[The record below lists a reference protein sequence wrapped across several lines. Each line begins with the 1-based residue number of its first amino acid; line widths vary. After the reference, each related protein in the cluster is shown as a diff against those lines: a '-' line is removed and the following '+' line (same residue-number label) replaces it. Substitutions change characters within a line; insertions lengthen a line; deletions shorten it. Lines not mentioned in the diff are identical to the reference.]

1 MIFLQ
6 PDPIHMNSPSPL
18 SDAFWSDLL
27 KALRA
32 QQCVLF
38 LGPDAL
44 PDLPLFEALCRYL
57 GGDLTADPPRPP
69 EDVLAVY
76 PNEELFLFANTGDR
90 AALSFRLDDFYREQ
104 EKRLAP
110 VYRQIAALPLP
121 LVVSLLPDEGLH
133 RSFDDE
139 GVQHQF
145 VCYNFRGRAAG
156 ELRPPKQRR
165 MVFNLFGN
173 VNEADSLVLDH
184 DDLFGFIAEFLG
196 SRKLSDTHVVVQDML
211 GSGSSVFLFVGFQF
225 DKWYMQL
232 LLRALNPAKF
242 KARQYAVN
250 PSAAHSTRVFLSQQ
264 FKMTFVDEWQPVD
277 FLAELSRRWQADQ
290 SASAAEGGNR
300 PTPAQLRD
308 WLKNAQTERVLEAL
322 DAIAQAA
329 ADNDLQHQTA
339 MLSARHSRLELS
351 LLKGV
356 ISADNA
362 KLEANQINDALLNL
376 LAQLPQP

>member
-6 PDPIHMNSPSPL
+6 PDPFHMNSPSPL
-18 SDAFWSDLL
+18 PDAFWPDLL

-38 LGPDAL
+38 LGPDML
-44 PDLPLFEALCRYL
+44 PDLHLFDALCRYL
-57 GGDLTADPPRPP
+57 GGDLASDPPLAPQ
-69 EDVLAVY
+69 DTLAVY
-76 PNEELFLFANTGDR
+76 PNEELFLFAHSGDR
-90 AALSFRLDDFYREQ
+90 AALSFRLDDFYREL
-104 EKRLAP
+104 EPRLTP
-110 VYRQIAALPLP
+110 LYRQLAELPLP
-121 LVVSLLPDEGLH
+121 LIVSLLPDEGLR

-139 GVQHQF
+139 GVSHQF

-156 ELRPPKQRR
+156 DLRPPKQKR
-165 MVFNLFGN
+165 MIFNLFGN

-196 SRKLSDTHVVVQDML
+196 ARKLSDTHVAVQDML
-211 GSGSSVFLFVGFQF
+211 GSGSTVFLFVGFQF

-232 LLRALNPAKF
+232 LLRALNPGKF
-242 KARQYAVN
+242 KARQFAVN
-250 PSAAHSTRVFLSQQ
+250 PATAHATRVFLSQQ
-264 FKMTFVDEWQPVD
+264 FKMTFIDQLPPDEFVR
-277 FLAELSRRWQADQ
+277 ELTLRWQADQ
-290 SASAAEGGNR
+290 SAAPAEGGNR

-322 DAIAQAA
+322 DAQAQASG
-329 ADNDLQHQTA
+329 DNELQHQTA

-376 LAQLPQP
+376 IAQLPQP